1 MSDLNF
7 RIESSAK
14 AYEVLASNLYSDKVS
29 AVIRELSCNAADAH
43 AEAGIHEV
51 PFEVDLPIGDNG
63 TNYFRVRDFGSGL
76 NAEQIEDVF
85 TVFFS
90 STKVGSK
97 AYTGAFG
104 LGCKS
109 PFAIADNFF
118 VNSYINGKKYYY
130 HCHRKNGIPAIS
142 FMKEEPTIQKT
153 GLEIIVPANNA
164 KSSEWLEKAT
174 SIFEHFKTRPK
185 INVKI
190 NFFNQSESY
199 KCGNNWENTE
209 PSGIWVVMNNV
220 RYPINLH
227 KIDRNN
233 FYVENFLSKRGV
245 IYHVPPRSIE
255 VTPSREGISYTK
267 ENTDFLNNHIAKVN
281 KEFVGNIQEQI
292 ETCSTM
298 LSAKF
303 LYNKIL
309 SSFTEDYFGCSKFI
323 HPSMFEWNGKKLS
336 NGNYVSM
343 SFDYKES
350 IEIGFFYKP
359 HKYSA
364 NIKKPLHTN
373 TEIPTS
379 SVFTLENTV
388 FMIND
393 TKASQE
399 TIKAWANRKFKKSNL
414 TTMTFL
420 IVKEEY
426 KNIFTVYNKIPES
439 QIIRCST
446 ESLQKITKSVYTNKR
461 ISLINVPLY
470 VYSFKTNTII
480 DSNVKEE
487 KDLISASA
495 DESKNVFIVEY
506 ETMRWEHPEQFYI
519 NGSKGSYTTIKL
531 SDLHHQIVSLV
542 KNSKIVGD
550 EIVLD
555 CDKIILI
562 KNLKKN
568 KKFLKTYGKA
578 NKVNFVSF
586 DTYFSNLFSKYIS
599 KNNSLLQYITESYSL
614 LYLLGVNSHTAYL
627 PPALEQK
634 SKMKMKDDKDY
645 SFKLSYFCIFKQ
657 LWEKYS
663 HLDDD
668 LKQVCEFLNKHSN
681 IIDRNKSH
689 KNINLS
695 IAYLYHIFCHSDHEK
710 MQKII
715 EANYSNAL
723 MMFSLLEK
731 IWEKHSI
738 MFEDETTKTEK
749 ILEFSLQGKTS

>member
-14 AYEVLASNLYSDKVS
+14 AYEILASNLYSDKVS

-43 AEAGIHEV
+43 VEAGIHEV
-51 PFEVDLPIGDNG
+51 PFEVDLPVGDNG
-63 TNYFRVRDFGSGL
+63 VNYFRVRDFGSGL

-90 STKVGSK
+90 STKTGSK

-109 PFAIADNFF
+109 PFAVADNFF

-130 HCHRKNGIPAIS
+130 HCHRQNGIPAIS
-142 FMKEEPTIQKT
+142 FMKEETTNQKT

-185 INVKI
+185 INIRI
-190 NFFNQSESY
+190 NFFNQNEVY

-209 PSGIWVVMNNV
+209 NSGIWIVMNNV
-220 RYPINLH
+220 RYPVNLH

-233 FYVENFLSKRGV
+233 FFVENFLSKRGV
-245 IYHVPPRSIE
+245 VYHVPPRSIE
-255 VTPSREGISYTK
+255 VTPSREGVSYTK
-267 ENTDFLNNHIAKVN
+267 ETIDFLNNHIAKIN
-281 KEFVGNIQEQI
+281 KDFIENIQEQI
-292 ETCSTM
+292 QSCTTM

-309 SSFTEDYFGCSKFI
+309 SSFTEDYFGCAKFI
-323 HPSMFEWNGKKLS
+323 HPSMFHWNGKKLS
-336 NGNYVSM
+336 TSNYVNM
-343 SFDYKES
+343 SIAHKDT

-364 NIKKPLHTN
+364 NVKKSLYTN
-373 TEIPTS
+373 TEIPAS
-379 SVFTLENTV
+379 SVFTLENTI
-388 FMIND
+388 FLIND

-399 TIKAWANRKFKKSNL
+399 TIKVWANRKFKKSNI
-414 TTMTFL
+414 TSMTFL

-426 KNIFTVYNKIPES
+426 KNILKAYNGILES
-439 QIIRCST
+439 QLIKCST
-446 ESLQKITKSVYTNKR
+446 ENLQKITKSVYTNKK
-461 ISLINVPLY
+461 ISLINIPLH
-470 VYSFKTNTII
+470 VYSFKTNTIV
-480 DSNVKEE
+480 DSNTKEE

-495 DESKNVFIVEY
+495 DDRNNVFIIEY

-519 NGSKGSYTTIKL
+519 VEHKESSTWIKL
-531 SDLHHQIVSLV
+531 SDLHHQIMSLV

-550 EIVLD
+550 EMHLN

-568 KKFLKTYGKA
+568 KKFLTNYGKI
-578 NKVNFVSF
+578 NKINFISF
-586 DTYFSNLFSKYIS
+586 NTYFNDLFSKYIS
-599 KNNSLLQYITESYSL
+599 NNNSLLQYIAESYSL
-614 LYLLGVNSHTAYL
+614 QYLLEINSNSVYL

-634 SKMKMKDDKDY
+634 NKKNEDSDKDY
-645 SFKLSYFCIFKQ
+645 ALKLSYFYKFKE

-681 IIDRNKSH
+681 IIDKNKSY

-695 IAYLYHIFCHSDHEK
+695 IAYLYHIFCQSDHEK
-710 MQKII
+710 MRQII
-715 EANYSNAL
+715 ENNYSNAL
-723 MMFSLLEK
+723 LIFSLLEK
-731 IWEKHSI
+731 IWKKHSI
-738 MFEDETTKTEK
+738 MFADEITKTEK
-749 ILEFSLQGKTS
+749 ILEFSLQGKTV